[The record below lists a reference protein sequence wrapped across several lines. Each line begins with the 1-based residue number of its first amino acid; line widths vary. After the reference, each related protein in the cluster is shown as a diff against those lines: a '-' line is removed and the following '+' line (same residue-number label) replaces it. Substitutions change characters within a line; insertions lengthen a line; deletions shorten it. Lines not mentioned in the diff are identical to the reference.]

1 MAQVVVVAL
10 GIQIRDLTDRS
21 VQAFLKANCDR
32 KGPAPPAGQANTW
45 LFPKGAAPAKATH
58 EVRVVYELADLAA
71 ALDVKSAWVV
81 YDGHSRYGQGPA
93 FGPDGI
99 AEVPDKTAFPVNP
112 WGVHFRM
119 GYDATDTECVGD
131 LLEHSVLPTEHD
143 LTTVDLKTAFL
154 PHALVTAATKV
165 QAQQARIANHKVNA
179 KDTCGLI
186 GAWRSM
192 DVCEPTR
199 AATKTARGDA
209 PLKGRHYYV
218 HKDKAKPEDFLTAV
232 TVGAKDLDKAK
243 LTCAV
248 LFMGSCSSK
257 VHFHAPLVRR
267 RKAAKSSCAFLLT
280 AEVCY
285 AEHSVLFLKQ
295 TLIKKRDPTTKA
307 DMKKI
312 VHALN
317 GESGA
322 GLVGVY

>member
-10 GIQIRDLTDRS
+10 GIQIRDFTDRS
-21 VQAFLKANCDR
+21 VQSFLQANCDR
-32 KGPAPPAGQANTW
+32 QGAAPPAGQANTW
-45 LFPKGAAPAKATH
+45 LFPKGAGAAKATH

-71 ALDVKSAWVV
+71 ALDVTGAWVV
-81 YDGHSRYGQGPA
+81 YDGHSRFGQGPA

-99 AEVPDKTAFPVNP
+99 AEVPDQKAFPVNP

-131 LLEHSVLPTEHD
+131 LLEHSVLPVEHD

-154 PHALVTAATKV
+154 PGALVTATTQA
-165 QAQQARIANHKVNA
+165 QAQQARIAKRKVKP
-179 KDTCGLI
+179 KDTCALA

-192 DVCEPTR
+192 DVCQPAR
-199 AATKTARGDA
+199 AATTTARGDA

-218 HKDKAKPEDFLTAV
+218 HRDKAKPEEFLTAV
-232 TVGAKDLDKAK
+232 TVGSKDLDKAK

-257 VHFHAPLVRR
+257 VHYHAALVRR
-267 RKAAKSSCAFLLT
+267 RKATKSSCAFLLT
-280 AEVCY
+280 GDVCS
-285 AEHSVLFLKQ
+285 AEHSLLFLRQ
-295 TLIKKRDPTTKA
+295 TLVKKRDPTIKA

-312 VHALN
+312 VDALN
-317 GESGA
+317 GEPDA
-322 GLVGVY
+322 GNVRVY